1 MEINGNMSVLDLIEE
16 MGKSG
21 VFGAGR
27 LARATHLLAD
37 SIKDKETAIFLSI
50 AGPLVPGGLRKIIF
64 DLINDRFVDVLITS
78 GANITH
84 DLVESFGGGHYREI
98 KATENS
104 YGIFEADK
112 KQSFLG
118 LQNEARKHTVFE
130 ASKSKILTVS
140 QASKAELLK
149 ATEKDEKLCEEGIG
163 RIGDL
168 YTRSSDFEVFE
179 KEITKILAKIARK
192 KKIISIREFLFE
204 IGNMIDDEDSILKIA
219 AKKGVPIYA
228 PGLIDSM
235 LGLQLW
241 MFTQSEEFHLDAIGD
256 MHELSDIVFG
266 SKKVTAVMLGGG
278 LPKHY
283 ALASNLLKGGVDA
296 GIQVTMDRGETGS
309 LSGAPL
315 EEAKSWAKAK
325 AGSSLVTVV
334 GDVSIIFP
342 VMVAGAREII
352 NKEK

>member
-1 MEINGNMSVLDLIEE
+1 MDIKEGMSVLDIIEE

-21 VFGAGR
+21 VLGAGR
-27 LARATHLLAD
+27 LARATYLFAD
-37 SIKDKETAIFLSI
+37 SIKDNDTAIFLSV
-50 AGPLVPGGLRKIIF
+50 AGPIVPGGLRKVIA
-64 DLINDRFVDVLITS
+64 DLIKDGLVDVLITS

-84 DLVESFGGGHYREI
+84 DLVESFGGHHY
-98 KATENS
+98 KGVHS
-104 YGIFEADK
+104 D
-112 KQSFLG
+112 
-118 LQNEARKHTVFE
+118 
-130 ASKSKILTVS
+130 
-140 QASKAELLK
+140 
-149 ATEKDEKLCEEGIG
+149 DEKMCEHGMG

-168 YTRSSDFEVFE
+168 YTNSEDFEVFE
-179 KEITKILAKIARK
+179 KEIFPILGKIAQK
-192 KKIISIREFLFE
+192 NNIISIRDLLLQ
-204 IGNMIDDEDSILKIA
+204 IGNMIEDEESILKIA
-219 AKKGVPIYA
+219 AKKGVPIYS

-241 MFTQSEEFHLDAIGD
+241 MFTQENEFHVDAVAD

-296 GIQVTMDRGETGS
+296 GIQVTMDRSETGS

-325 AGSSLVTVV
+325 AGSNLVTVV
-334 GDVSIIFP
+334 GDVTIIFP
-342 VMVAGAREII
+342 MMVAGAREII